1 MSGFDDLSRA
11 TTRRGALKVFG
22 GAAAA
27 ALGSVLVKP
36 FRADAAACKP
46 GLTECGPQCCPKG
59 STCTDAS
66 NGCCCPAGATPCGT
80 SCCKRGVA
88 CIDSSRSLCGCP
100 AGTTSCFTDNRLT
113 CCPAGTACSADS
125 GSCPELWQSS
135 YVGGTCSCFTG
146 ATVIAMAD
154 GSSKRISDVV
164 LGDRVVG
171 IYGQPNLVLEIERP
185 VLGARAL
192 YALNGGD
199 HFVTAEHPIMTTGGW
214 KSIDPAATAL
224 EVPSLRVDALRTGD
238 VVLHS
243 RSAHSTGG
251 DSGAL
256 LTRLELEQ
264 LRLDRV
270 TSISADAA
278 TPLYNLRLD
287 GDHTYVANGFV
298 VHNK

>member
-1 MSGFDDLSRA
+1 
-11 TTRRGALKVFG
+11 VFG

-27 ALGSVLVKP
+27 AVGALVFKP
-36 FRADAAACKP
+36 FRADAACAP
-46 GLTECGPQCCPKG
+46 GETVCGPRCCPKG
-59 STCTDAS
+59 STCTDRS

-80 SCCKRGVA
+80 HCCRSGVA
-88 CIDSSRSLCGCP
+88 CVDRSRDLCGCP
-100 AGTTSCFTDNRLT
+100 AGTTPCFTDALLT
-113 CCPAGTACSADS
+113 CCPAGTPCTADS
-125 GSCPELWQSS
+125 GTACPQSWQSS

-146 ATVIAMAD
+146 STLIAMAD

-164 LGDRVVG
+164 LGDRVIG
-171 IYGQPNLVLEIERP
+171 MEGRPNVVLEIERP
-185 VLGARAL
+185 VLGTRAL
-192 YALNGGD
+192 YAVNGGD
-199 HFVTAEHPIMTTGGW
+199 HFVTAEHPIMTTHGW

-243 RSAHSTGG
+243 RSAHMTGG
-251 DSGAL
+251 GSGTL
-256 LTRLELEQ
+256 LTRLELDQ
-264 LRLDRV
+264 LTVDRL
-270 TSISADAA
+270 TSTTADAA